1 MAASRRVVS
10 NQDGPH
16 ERVREVVRHHLGTE
30 WRRPIASH
38 SREAFD
44 RADRWLRDSDSC
56 EVVLD
61 SGCGTGEST
70 RHLAAQFPEAAV
82 IGVDRSAHRLGKL
95 VRDGP
100 SNCLCLRAELGDFW
114 RLAVSAQWP
123 VTHHFVLYPNPYPKA
138 AQLRKRW
145 HGSPAFPG
153 LLAIGGRLEV
163 RTNWRIYAD
172 EFVMALEEASRP
184 ATMTE
189 LAARDPALSPF
200 ERKYQ
205 ESGQALFKVTTDLG

>member
-1 MAASRRVVS
+1 MTESRRVVS

-16 ERVREVVRHHLGTE
+16 ERVQKVVRHHLDTE

-44 RADRWLRDSDSC
+44 LADRWLRDKDAR

-70 RHLAAQFPEAAV
+70 RQLAAQFPDAAV

-95 VRDGP
+95 VGNVPSDG
-100 SNCLCLRAELGDFW
+100 LCLRAEVGDFW
-114 RLAVSAQWP
+114 RLAVLAQWQ
-123 VTHHFVLYPNPYPKA
+123 VTHHFILYPNPYPKA

-145 HGSPAFPG
+145 HGSPAFPA
-153 LLAIGGRLEV
+153 LLAVGGRLEV
-163 RTNWRIYAD
+163 RTNWRIYAH
-172 EFVMALEEASRP
+172 EFVMALEEAGRR

-189 LAARDPALSPF
+189 VDADGLALSPLNGNIG
-200 ERKYQ
+200 K
-205 ESGQALFKVTTDLG
+205 ALSRCSR